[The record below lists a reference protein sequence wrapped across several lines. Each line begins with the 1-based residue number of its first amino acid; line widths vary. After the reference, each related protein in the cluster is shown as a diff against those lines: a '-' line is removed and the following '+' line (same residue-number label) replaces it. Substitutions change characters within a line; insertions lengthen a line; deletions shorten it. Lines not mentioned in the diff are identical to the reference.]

1 MTRTLI
7 PIALF
12 TAFFVTP
19 SAPATAADKL
29 IDVLREAKWDGII
42 GTWVDPET
50 KGRRHQTTYEWKI
63 QDRVIE
69 ITTKQGNKQQVAL
82 MGVNGKTGD
91 VFHMGADSDGGSTIG
106 KWEIGKDGD
115 AVLGVAFT
123 AGDGNVGAFKIRH
136 HLENKDSMAV
146 TLELARPIT
155 FKMVR
160 QTPSR

>member
-1 MTRTLI
+1 MTKPLI

-12 TAFFVTP
+12 TALFVTP
-19 SAPATAADKL
+19 STPATAADKL

-50 KGRRHQTTYEWKI
+50 KGRRTQTTYEWKI

-69 ITTKQGNKQQVAL
+69 ITNKQGNKQQVSL
-82 MGVNGKTGD
+82 MGVNAKTGE
-91 VFHMGADSDGGSTIG
+91 VFHMGADSDGGSSIG

-123 AGDGNVGAFKIRH
+123 AGDGKVGAFKMRH
-136 HLENKDSMAV
+136 RLEDKDSMSV
-146 TLELARPIT
+146 TLELGRPIT
-155 FKMVR
+155 FKLVR
-160 QTPSR
+160 QSTSR